1 MLGVVFLTP
10 AHPSIQPSIHPSN
23 LSPTQSSLVSR
34 SQSYRPK
41 NLSSPT
47 PPLFLLSPV
56 PFNWNTTRQ
65 SEKWTQTGRCC
76 IMDQLTVWNSLGFLR
91 LKEKREGEKKT
102 KKQHE
107 FTPEETQKLKSG
119 VSEFADPVLLWPSAC
134 SHLWCFLFSDTVVT
148 IPFYLPG
155 FSGKKTILLETCCL
169 VSVTKTN
176 NVPCDYTKTGSTK
189 KKISITS
196 AETSPTH
203 SSNGG
208 GGECCCQGSVAP

>member
-10 AHPSIQPSIHPSN
+10 AHPSIHPSIQPSN

-41 NLSSPT
+41 HLSSPT

-102 KKQHE
+102 KKKTTWIYPGGDAEVKVWCIWVCRPSSVMAQRM
-107 FTPEETQKLKSG
+107 FTPLVFFIFRHGCNYSVLSPRLLREENNPSG
-119 VSEFADPVLLWPSAC
+119 NLLS
-134 SHLWCFLFSDTVVT
+134 
-148 IPFYLPG
+148 G
-155 FSGKKTILLETCCL
+155 FSNKNQQRSLWLHENRK
-169 VSVTKTN
+169 
-176 NVPCDYTKTGSTK
+176 
-189 KKISITS
+189 
-196 AETSPTH
+196 H
-203 SSNGG
+203 
-208 GGECCCQGSVAP
+208 